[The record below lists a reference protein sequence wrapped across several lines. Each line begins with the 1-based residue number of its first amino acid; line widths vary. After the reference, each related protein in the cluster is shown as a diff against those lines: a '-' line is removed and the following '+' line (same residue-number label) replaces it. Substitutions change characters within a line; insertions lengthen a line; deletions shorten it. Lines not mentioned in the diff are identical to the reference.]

1 MSTEH
6 NDRIVLLPAPTAW
19 PVMLAFGITLLFAGL
34 VTHAAVSVVGVMLS
48 VQGAVGWFRDVLPV
62 EAHDLVPI
70 EAARR
75 SVTPSARRV
84 ARLPAAADLPRAAL
98 PLEVHPV
105 SAGIK
110 GGLAGAVVMA
120 WLAMAYGIVSQTSI
134 WYPINLLAAGFFEQA
149 ARLPTSQIAAFY
161 LQPLLLASVIH
172 LCASLLVGVLYGAM
186 LPMLPRHPILLGG
199 LVAPIAWTGVLHS
212 ILDIVNP
219 VMNARIDW
227 GWFALSQVGFGLAAG
242 VVVSM
247 QQRVRTPQP
256 LPLAVRAGL
265 EAPGL
270 MHEHRKE
277 GEES

>member
-1 MSTEH
+1 MSIETGARTIH
-6 NDRIVLLPAPTAW
+6 LPAPTAW
-19 PVMLAFGITLLFAGL
+19 PVVLAFGITLMFAGL
-34 VTHAAVSVVGVMLS
+34 VTDLAVSVLGLMLS
-48 VQGAVGWFRDVLPV
+48 VPAAVGWFRNVLPI

-70 EAARR
+70 EPARPA
-75 SVTPSARRV
+75 VVPSARRV
-84 ARLPAAADLPRAAL
+84 ARLPAAAHLPRAAL

-120 WLAMAYGIVSQTSI
+120 LLAMAYGIVSQTSI

-149 ARLPTSQIAAFY
+149 ARLPTSEIAAFH

-172 LCASLLVGVLYGAM
+172 LVTSLLVGVLYGAT
-186 LPMLPRHPILLGG
+186 LPMMPRHPILLGG
-199 LVAPIAWTGVLHS
+199 VVGPIVWTGLLHS
-212 ILDIVNP
+212 ILGVVNP

-227 GWFALSQVGFGLAAG
+227 GWFALCQVGFGLAAG
-242 VVVSM
+242 VVVSRHA
-247 QQRVRTPQP
+247 RVKTAQP

-265 EAPGL
+265 HTPGL
-270 MHEHRKE
+270 MHEKD

>member
-1 MSTEH
+1 M
-6 NDRIVLLPAPTAW
+6 
-19 PVMLAFGITLLFAGL
+19 FAGL
-34 VTHAAVSVVGVMLS
+34 VTDVAVSVLGLMLS
-48 VQGAVGWFRDVLPV
+48 VPAAVGWFRNVLPI

-70 EAARR
+70 EAARPA
-75 SVTPSARRV
+75 VVPSARRV
-84 ARLPAAADLPRAAL
+84 ARVPAAADLPRAAL

-120 WLAMAYGIVSQTSI
+120 LLAMAYGIVSQTSI

-149 ARLPTSQIAAFY
+149 ARLPTSEIAAFH

-172 LCASLLVGVLYGAM
+172 LVTSLLVGVLYGAT
-186 LPMLPRHPILLGG
+186 LPMMPRHPILLGG
-199 LVAPIAWTGVLHS
+199 VVGPIIWTGLLYS
-212 ILDIVNP
+212 ILGVVNP

-227 GWFALSQVGFGLAAG
+227 GWFALCQVGFGLAAG
-242 VVVSM
+242 VVVSRHA
-247 QQRVRTPQP
+247 RVKTAQP

-265 EAPGL
+265 HTPGL
-270 MHEHRKE
+270 MREKD

>member
-1 MSTEH
+1 MSTEP
-6 NDRIVLLPAPTAW
+6 NVLTIHLPAPTAW
-19 PVMLAFGITLLFAGL
+19 PFVLALGITLLFAGL
-34 VTHAAVSVVGVMLS
+34 VTHAAVSVLGLLLS
-48 VQGAVGWFRDVLPV
+48 VPAAVGWFRSVLPV
-62 EAHDLVPI
+62 EAHELVPVD
-70 EAARR
+70 AAPPA
-75 SVTPSARRV
+75 VVPSARRV
-84 ARLPAAADLPRAAL
+84 ARVRAAAHLPRAVL

-120 WLAMAYGIVSQTSI
+120 LLAMAYGIVTDTSV

-149 ARLPTSQIAAFY
+149 ARLPTSELAAFH
-161 LQPLLLASVIH
+161 LRPFVLASIVH
-172 LCASLLVGVLYGAM
+172 LLASLLVGVLYGAT

-199 LVAPIAWTGVLHS
+199 VVGPVMWTGLLHS

-227 GWFALSQVGFGLAAG
+227 GWFALSQVGFGIAAG
-242 VVVSM
+242 VVVSR
-247 QQRVRTPQP
+247 QARVKTEQL

-270 MHEHRKE
+270 MRERN
-277 GEES
+277 GGQS

>member
-1 MSTEH
+1 MLTETPVRTIH
-6 NDRIVLLPAPTAW
+6 LPAPTAW
-19 PVMLAFGITLLFAGL
+19 PVVLAFGITLMFAGL
-34 VTHAAVSVVGVMLS
+34 VTDVAVSVLGLMLS
-48 VQGAVGWFRDVLPV
+48 VPAAVGWFRNVLPI

-70 EAARR
+70 EAARPAL
-75 SVTPSARRV
+75 VPSARRV
-84 ARLPAAADLPRAAL
+84 ARVPAAAHLPRAAL

-120 WLAMAYGIVSQTSI
+120 LLAMAYGIVSQTSI

-149 ARLPTSQIAAFY
+149 ARVPTSEIAAFH

-172 LCASLLVGVLYGAM
+172 LLTSLLVGVLYGAT

-199 LVAPIAWTGVLHS
+199 VVGPIVWTGLLYS
-212 ILDIVNP
+212 ILGVVNP

-227 GWFALSQVGFGLAAG
+227 GWFALCQVGFGLAAG
-242 VVVSM
+242 VVVSRHA
-247 QQRVRTPQP
+247 RVKTAQP

-265 EAPGL
+265 HTPGL
-270 MHEHRKE
+270 MREKD